1 MRLFAFR
8 HLGRMLRAR
17 LFHKTFR
24 KYEIFDQRAIIKGAR
39 RAFELISQSIY
50 KNELHDLVER
60 NICSVKTIQRFSEAM
75 HEMTPRQHDLLDL
88 SQDDIVSIAPGVLG
102 PFQNIRQVL
111 RENVVH
117 LTYSILCCAFYR
129 KKIHYDAVEKLP
141 LLEPNDVKEDSIL
154 AIPSEYG
161 YAAPRLVFGYMDFS
175 HLLDTSTRKVD
186 PTVNLFDFQ
195 ARFRAYP
202 NERLPADQREFWI
215 SRGGYLQKE
224 GVKKIFV
231 FDWVFRGQLPKR
243 VDVIKASHQAFSII
257 VDAVL
262 KDDLDLLRRRGLC
275 TVPSCLQYHRD
286 ELSKLSSKQKKVF
299 EVTKDDLLGRHGI
312 LRAFHDHPFHNMRI
326 ISALKDDSTRTNYL
340 LYGVMLVALYKKKL
354 LFNAVCNHPLPSSY
368 EWGTNERMILRMP
381 PGYGFLQRKH
391 LVVYLE
397 FAQPLNLESRT
408 ITDDVTLFDF
418 HIACF

>member
-1 MRLFAFR
+1 MRCDWTV
-8 HLGRMLRAR
+8 LRYHSFCGYSPLALLSAR
-17 LFHKTFR
+17 CFDLFHHSVCT
-24 KYEIFDQRAIIKGAR
+24 
-39 RAFELISQSIY
+39 IS
-50 KNELHDLVER
+50 L
-60 NICSVKTIQRFSEAM
+60 C
-75 HEMTPRQHDLLDL
+75 TPVRSANQLTTDTQLL
-88 SQDDIVSIAPGVLG
+88 
-102 PFQNIRQVL
+102 
-111 RENVVH
+111 
-117 LTYSILCCAFYR
+117 
-129 KKIHYDAVEKLP
+129 
-141 LLEPNDVKEDSIL
+141 
-154 AIPSEYG
+154 
-161 YAAPRLVFGYMDFS
+161 S
-175 HLLDTSTRKVD
+175 HVW
-186 PTVNLFDFQ
+186 